1 MTPSNQ
7 QRRRTAVDSA
17 SRSLLKPTTDCQGS
31 WIDGQGRVVPP
42 RYIDPVVKARDR
54 LVRRIASKTQRLHEQ
69 MSAVKAEVLA
79 LVDDYLGQVAAGYDE
94 DWKGNAEL
102 VTFDGRLKVEVK
114 ISEALEFDERLQ
126 VAKQKIDHCLC
137 NWTSN
142 ARAEVR
148 AIINQ
153 AFQVDSKGRINVRSI
168 LTMRQ
173 LKFDDPVWNEAMA
186 MIADSLRIRT
196 TRRYVNVYQRHTSTD
211 RFELLALNWSALG
224 GGESRESG
232 RPRRSPLAVA
242 NGRGRLRRA

>member
-7 QRRRTAVDSA
+7 RCRKTVEST
-17 SRSLLKPTTDCQGS
+17 SRGLLKPTTDCQGN
-31 WIDGQGRVVPP
+31 WIDGQGRAVPLQ
-42 RYIDPVVKARDR
+42 YIDPVVKARDR
-54 LVRRIASKTQRLHEQ
+54 LVRRIAAKTQRLHEQ
-69 MSAVKAEVLA
+69 MSTVKVEVMA
-79 LVDDYLGQVAAGYDE
+79 LVDGYLDQVAAGYDE

-126 VAKQKIDHCLC
+126 VAKQKIDHCLRR
-137 NWTSN
+137 WTGN

-173 LKFDDPVWNEAMA
+173 LKFDDQVWNEAMA
-186 MIADSLRIRT
+186 LIADSLRIRT
-196 TRRYVNVYQRHTSTD
+196 TRRYVNVYQRHTNTD

-224 GGESRESG
+224 SETGESGSSSGSG
-232 RPRRSPLAVA
+232 RGNS
-242 NGRGRLRRA
+242 

>member
-1 MTPSNQ
+1 MTQSGQ
-7 QRRRTAVDSA
+7 QRRTAARSTSRGVLKSTVD
-17 SRSLLKPTTDCQGS
+17 RQGS
-31 WIDGQGRVVPP
+31 WIDGQGRAVPP

-69 MSAVKAEVLA
+69 MSVVKAEVLA
-79 LVDDYLGQVAAGYDE
+79 LVDEYLAQVAAGYDE
-94 DWKGNAEL
+94 NWKGNAEL

-126 VAKQKIDHCLC
+126 LAKQKIDHCLRS
-137 NWTSN
+137 WTGN

-153 AFQVDSKGRINVRSI
+153 AFQVDSKGRINIRSI
-168 LTMRQ
+168 LTLRQ
-173 LKFDDPVWNEAMA
+173 LKFDDPVWSEGMA
-186 MIADSLRIRT
+186 LIADSLRIRT

-224 GGESRESG
+224 GVEIKERDNGDNSG
-232 RPRRSPLAVA
+232 Q
-242 NGRGRLRRA
+242 

>member
-1 MTPSNQ
+1 MTPSSQ

-17 SRSLLKPTTDCQGS
+17 SRRLLKPTVDCQGS

-94 DWKGNAEL
+94 DWKGNAKL

-186 MIADSLRIRT
+186 LIADSLRIRT
-196 TRRYVNVYQRHTSTD
+196 TRRYVNVYQRHTGTD

-224 GGESRESG
+224 GGENRESG
-232 RPRRSPLAVA
+232 SGQLARPVRRPD
-242 NGRGRLRRA
+242 GRNVV